1 MHTEQVKNA
10 IINGKSFFDQPVK
23 NKFNT
28 YYHTYYYSIQKILT
42 AQGDDYTTGWLL
54 DYNYFKDY
62 YKMITIDISKQQV
75 LDAVP
80 KAKQQINFTGNLKRD
95 GNENTTRNVTRC
107 KNRNDLLQ
115 LDFTFKIL
123 TFSEAC
129 I

>member
-1 MHTEQVKNA
+1 
-10 IINGKSFFDQPVK
+10 
-23 NKFNT
+23 
-28 YYHTYYYSIQKILT
+28 
-42 AQGDDYTTGWLL
+42 
-54 DYNYFKDY
+54 
-62 YKMITIDISKQQV
+62 MITIDISKQQV

>member
-28 YYHTYYYSIQKILT
+28 YYHTYYYSIKKILT
-42 AQGDDYTTGWLL
+42 AQGDDYTTGCLL

-62 YKMITIDISKQQV
+62 YKMITIDISKQQA

-123 TFSEAC
+123 KFLEAC